1 MVSRE
6 KVGSTHTTPRRAIK
20 LLLMVAFAAG
30 AGCTRHYYRLGA
42 DREVGAII
50 AQKDRF
56 PAWKVIDAHV
66 YPDPRARFA
75 DPTDPDRPPKPPDD
89 PATQSIS
96 PNPQKPGKAGEAR
109 IEGAGYL
116 ELLRQWDAENR
127 ANDRASSRTT
137 ESSQVQK
144 SDPDKSALPPPRQA
158 ADGPDQGEG
167 HREDSASPT
176 AETTRSC
183 AYRIRLDQAAELALI
198 NSREYQDRREDLY
211 LAALPV
217 TLQRFAF
224 APQFY
229 ATEVA
234 IRRWAGSETPGG
246 PQNFWEANTATGFSK
261 LFPYGGLLL
270 FNFANQTVLNLGGA
284 KSTTSQSELTLDL
297 MQPFLRGGGKAV
309 TLEPLTQ
316 SERNLVYEMRSYAH
330 FRKELFASI
339 AAAGL
344 LTPGAIPPPPGS
356 SGLSPGA
363 NAGLLFPA
371 IAHPP
376 VTPGGSGFFSINP
389 AIPVIPAGYLPTL
402 LLGAELMNDRASVNL
417 LQNFLKLFEALK
429 EGGDVPQLQVDQV
442 SQQLLQAES
451 QVLTDEQNFDNALDQ
466 FKLQLGLPPNLPL
479 ELDDMPLRS
488 LMLHFKEYNDLFTQ
502 FDRAR
507 EELSGGLPADAGEAR
522 RRVQRVL
529 TGTAMVRQTRFRD
542 EIGGRLAKW
551 QAKSESELADNL
563 RALAAQRRDLLDA
576 KTNAEQSSRP
586 FPAADQKRLADVTLE
601 IDVGNLERAIRA
613 YVLRPWQ
620 ELSDPLR
627 RHRQQAAMF
636 QDIVS
641 ATILALDAA
650 RNERMDALR
659 GTWPRLPRLCVPGA
673 DLLAIDPID
682 AQARAAQIALVNRL
696 DLMNARAQVVDAWRQ
711 IAIFANALLGT
722 LNVEYRLDS
731 MTPAGLARP
740 FDFAAS
746 RTTSQLFIS
755 GELPLIRLPERNNY
769 RACLIAFQRQRRALM
784 ESEDLVVS
792 NVRSLLRQLHV
803 LAENYKIQQ
812 RQVELAYATVE
823 SSLDTFRAPPPAPA
837 QAGQVISTTSAA
849 VNAASLTQQLLS
861 AQRSLPTAQNEL
873 LTVWIGYLSTR
884 ILLYRD
890 LELMQVDPRG
900 LWIDDFDSCNCS
912 STDDKA
918 DRGHAADPT
927 IEQLPPARQV
937 PAPR

>member
-1 MVSRE
+1 M
-6 KVGSTHTTPRRAIK
+6 A
-20 LLLMVAFAAG
+20 LALAAG
-30 AGCTRHYYRLGA
+30 GGCTRHYYRLGA
-42 DREVGAII
+42 DREVSAVIS
-50 AQKDRF
+50 QKDRF

-89 PATQSIS
+89 PATESVS

-109 IEGAGYL
+109 IEGAVYM
-116 ELLRQWDAENR
+116 ELLRQWDSENR
-127 ANDRASSRTT
+127 SKEQANRATDRINAG
-137 ESSQVQK
+137 Q
-144 SDPDKSALPPPRQA
+144 SDSKDQEPVPPPPPSA
-158 ADGPDQGEG
+158 TGQGEG
-167 HREDSASPT
+167 PVQIGGSSLPDADGKRK
-176 AETTRSC
+176 C
-183 AYRIRLDQAAELALI
+183 AYLIRLDQAAELALI

-234 IRRWAGSETPGG
+234 VRRWAGSETPGG

-270 FNFANQTVLNLGGA
+270 FNFANQTILNLGGA
-284 KSTTSQSELTLDL
+284 KTTTSQSELTLDV

-344 LTPGAIPPPPGS
+344 ISPGAIAPPSGVG
-356 SGLSPGA
+356 SGLSPGS

-371 IAHPP
+371 VAHPP
-376 VTPGGSGFFSINP
+376 VTPGGSGVFSINP
-389 AIPVIPAGYLPTL
+389 AIPVTPAGYLPTL
-402 LLGAELMNDRASVNL
+402 LLGAELVNDRASVTL
-417 LQNFLKLFEALK
+417 LQDFLKLFEALK

-451 QVLTDEQNFDNALDQ
+451 QVLTDEQNLDNALDQ
-466 FKLQLGLPPNLPL
+466 FKLQLGLPPNVPL
-479 ELDDMPLRS
+479 ELDDMPVRP
-488 LMLHFKEYNDLFTQ
+488 LMQHFKEYNDLFTQ

-507 EELSGGLPADAGEAR
+507 EELSRQLPADAAAAR
-522 RRVQRVL
+522 RRVRTVL
-529 TGTAMVRQTRFRD
+529 TETSMVRQTRFRE
-542 EIGGRLAKW
+542 EIAGRLASW
-551 QAKSESELADNL
+551 EVKSDAELANSL
-563 RALAAQRRDLLDA
+563 RTLAAQRRDLLDA
-576 KTNAEQSSRP
+576 KTNAEQARRP
-586 FPAADQKRLADVTLE
+586 FPAADQKRLAAVTLE
-601 IDVGNLERAIRA
+601 IDLGNLERA
-613 YVLRPWQ
+613 LRGYALRRWQ
-620 ELSDPLR
+620 EQNDPLR
-627 RHRQQAAMF
+627 RHRQQVAMF
-636 QDIVS
+636 QDIVN
-641 ATILALDAA
+641 ATMLALDAA

-659 GTWPRLPRLCVPGA
+659 QTWPRLPRLCVPGA
-673 DLLAIDPID
+673 DLLTIDQVD
-682 AQARAAQIALVNRL
+682 AQARAAQIALINRL

-812 RQVELAYATVE
+812 RQVELAYETVE
-823 SSLDTFRAPPPAPA
+823 SSLEEFRAPPPAPA

-849 VNAASLTQQLLS
+849 VNAASLTQQLLN
-861 AQRSLPTAQNEL
+861 AQRSLPTAQNGL

-912 STDDKA
+912 GTNERTDPD
-918 DRGHAADPT
+918 HATDSS

-937 PAPR
+937 PSSR

>member
-1 MVSRE
+1 MASRE
-6 KVGSTHTTPRRAIK
+6 KAVSKHHAPQRIIK
-20 LLLMVAFAAG
+20 LLVAMAFAAG

-56 PAWKVIDAHV
+56 PAWKVIDGHV

-89 PATQSIS
+89 PATECLS

-116 ELLRQWDAENR
+116 ELLRQWDAQNR
-127 ANDRASSRTT
+127 STDQANPSIEASPTPNAGADQST
-137 ESSQVQK
+137 
-144 SDPDKSALPPPRQA
+144 LPPPRQEN
-158 ADGPDQGEG
+158 GKPDQRSGQ
-167 HREDSASPT
+167 RDSAPLVT
-176 AETTRSC
+176 EANRRCT
-183 AYRIRLDQAAELALI
+183 YRIRLDQAAELALI

-234 IRRWAGSETPGG
+234 IRRFAGSETPGG

-284 KSTTSQSELTLDL
+284 KTTTSQSELTLDL

-344 LTPGAIPPPPGS
+344 LSPGAIPPPSGN
-356 SGLSPGA
+356 SGLSPGT
-363 NAGLLFPA
+363 NAALLFPA

-376 VTPGGSGFFSINP
+376 VTPGVSGVFSINP
-389 AIPVIPAGYLPTL
+389 AVPVTPAGYLPTL
-402 LLGAELMNDRASVNL
+402 LLGAELVNDRASVTL

-442 SQQLLQAES
+442 SQQLLQAQS
-451 QVLTDEQNFDNALDQ
+451 QVLTDEQNLDNALDQ
-466 FKLQLGLPPNLPL
+466 FKLQLGLPPTLAL
-479 ELDDMPLRS
+479 ELDDMPVRQ
-488 LMLHFKEYNDLFTQ
+488 LMQHFKDYNDLFTQ
-502 FDRAR
+502 FDQAR
-507 EELSGGLPADAGEAR
+507 EELSHELPADAALAR
-522 RRVQRVL
+522 RRVHTVL
-529 TGTAMVRQTRFRD
+529 TQTAMVRQTRFRE
-542 EIGGRLAKW
+542 EIAARLEKW
-551 QAKSESELADNL
+551 QAKSEAEMTDNL
-563 RALAAQRRDLLDA
+563 RTLAAKRRDLLDA

-601 IDVGNLERAIRA
+601 IDLGNLERA
-613 YVLRPWQ
+613 LRSYDLGPWQ
-620 ELSDPLR
+620 GLSDPLR
-627 RHRQQAAMF
+627 RHRLQAGMF
-636 QDIVS
+636 QDIVN
-641 ATILALDAA
+641 ATVLALDAA
-650 RNERMDALR
+650 RNERMETLR
-659 GTWPRLPRLCVPGA
+659 RTWPRLPRLCVPGA
-673 DLLAIDPID
+673 DLLTLDPMD
-682 AQARAAQIALVNRL
+682 AQARAAQIALINRL
-696 DLMNARAQVVDAWRQ
+696 DLMNARAEVVDAWRQ

-746 RTTSQLFIS
+746 RTTSQLFLS

-769 RACLIAFQRQRRALM
+769 RSCLIAFQRQRRALM

-812 RQVELAYATVE
+812 RQVELAYETVE

-900 LWIDDFDSCNCS
+900 LWIDEFDSCNCS
-912 STDDKA
+912 GTE
-918 DRGHAADPT
+918 DRRDAGHAADPS

-937 PAPR
+937 PSSR

>member
-1 MVSRE
+1 MASRGNPVSRHQA
-6 KVGSTHTTPRRAIK
+6 TQRIIK
-20 LLLMVAFAAG
+20 LLLAMVIAAG

-75 DPTDPDRPPKPPDD
+75 DPADPDRPPKPPDD
-89 PATQSIS
+89 PATESIS

-116 ELLRQWDAENR
+116 ELLRKWDAENR
-127 ANDRASSRTT
+127 STDQANARSDESRKRTSGEGQLTLPAPPQGSAGQRASQISG
-137 ESSQVQK
+137 SAP
-144 SDPDKSALPPPRQA
+144 PD
-158 ADGPDQGEG
+158 ADGSKQ
-167 HREDSASPT
+167 
-176 AETTRSC
+176 C

-284 KSTTSQSELTLDL
+284 KTTTSQSELTLDL

-344 LTPGAIPPPPGS
+344 LSPDLVTPTSGT
-356 SGLSPGA
+356 SGLTPGA

-371 IAHPP
+371 VAHGP
-376 VTPGGSGFFSINP
+376 VTPGVPGVFTISP
-389 AIPVIPAGYLPTL
+389 AIPVTPAGYLPTL
-402 LLGAELMNDRASVNL
+402 LLGAELVNDRASVTL
-417 LQNFLKLFEALK
+417 LQDFLKLFEALK

-442 SQQLLQAES
+442 SQQLLQAQS
-451 QVLTDEQNFDNALDQ
+451 QVLTDEQNLDNALDQ
-466 FKLQLGLPPNLPL
+466 FKLQLGLPPILPL
-479 ELDDMPLRS
+479 ELDDMPVRP
-488 LMLHFKEYNDLFTQ
+488 LMQHFKDYNDLFTQ
-502 FDRAR
+502 FDQAR
-507 EELSGGLPADAGEAR
+507 EELSRELPGDAAAAR
-522 RRVQRVL
+522 RRVQSVL
-529 TGTAMVRQTRFRD
+529 SGAAMVRQTRFRE
-542 EIGGRLAKW
+542 EIAGRLAKW
-551 QAKSESELADNL
+551 QAKSDSELADSL
-563 RALAAQRRDLLDA
+563 RTLAALRRELLDA
-576 KTNAEQSSRP
+576 KTNAEQARRP
-586 FPAADQKRLADVTLE
+586 FPAADQKRLADITLE
-601 IDVGNLERAIRA
+601 IDLGNLERAVRSYA
-613 YVLRPWQ
+613 LRPWQ

-627 RHRQQAAMF
+627 RHRLQAGLY
-636 QDIVS
+636 QDMVN
-641 ATILALDAA
+641 ATMLALDAA

-659 GTWPRLPRLCVPGA
+659 RTWPRLPRLCVPGA
-673 DLLAIDPID
+673 DLLALDPMD

-746 RTTSQLFIS
+746 RTTSQLFLS

-769 RACLIAFQRQRRALM
+769 RSCLIAFQRQRRALM
-784 ESEDLVVS
+784 ESEDVVVS

-803 LAENYKIQQ
+803 LAENYRIQQ
-812 RQVELAYATVE
+812 RQVELAYETVE

-873 LTVWIGYLSTR
+873 LMVWIGYLSTR

-900 LWIDDFDSCNCS
+900 LWIDEFDSCNCAG
-912 STDDKA
+912 TKDRA
-918 DRGHAADPT
+918 DSGRAADPS

-937 PAPR
+937 PTSR